1 MDILIEDGLQIVFCA
16 EGQDAAPVS
25 IIVVLAQERDSV
37 VLVALAIRA
46 ISAGR
51 APAVLAMSR
60 SPSRLL

>member
-1 MDILIEDGLQIVFCA
+1 VFCA